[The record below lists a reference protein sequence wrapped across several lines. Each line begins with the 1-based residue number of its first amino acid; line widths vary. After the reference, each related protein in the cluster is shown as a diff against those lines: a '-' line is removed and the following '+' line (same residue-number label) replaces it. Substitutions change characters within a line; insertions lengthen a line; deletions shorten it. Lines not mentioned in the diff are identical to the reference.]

1 MAKSKPV
8 RILYME
14 DDEGIARLA
23 QKKLERAGYVILLA
37 RDGKEGLSMYAKGS
51 CDVVLVDQL
60 MPVHDGLEVIRT
72 MLSQGPLPPTIMVTG
87 AGNEEIAVEAMKLGA
102 SDYIAKDVEGGFL
115 ELLPIVIEQV
125 LNKHRLAQE
134 KQQALEALRESKQK
148 IESLHETA
156 RHLETCETDEEVYQL
171 TVDAAERIL
180 DFSICTLD
188 IVEGN
193 KMVVKAASSQLPPEA
208 SRESGLDEGLAGKT
222 YRTGK
227 TCVFGSLDEVP
238 EARLKRAD
246 FKSGIIAPIGDIG
259 AFQALS
265 TEPDAFTEDDARL
278 VELLLGHA
286 EEALKRIHL
295 QNELKEQAIHD
306 PLTGVY
312 NRNYLNQVL
321 EQENKRSERYKH
333 SIGFLMLDV
342 NGFKEINDRFGHQT
356 GDKVL
361 RVVASLLVK
370 AVRETDIVIRYG
382 GDEFLIMLIETDGEA
397 EVVKQRIVE
406 KMTRPNAMNELL
418 GFPVTLSI
426 GTAYWSPDSSESLEE
441 VLTKADRR
449 MYEEK
454 RRLETGDDSK

>member
-1 MAKSKPV
+1 
-8 RILYME
+8 ME

-278 VELLLGHA
+278 VLSL
-286 EEALKRIHL
+286 IH
-295 QNELKEQAIHD
+295 I
-306 PLTGVY
+306 
-312 NRNYLNQVL
+312 
-321 EQENKRSERYKH
+321 SEP
-333 SIGFLMLDV
+333 
-342 NGFKEINDRFGHQT
+342 
-356 GDKVL
+356 
-361 RVVASLLVK
+361 
-370 AVRETDIVIRYG
+370 
-382 GDEFLIMLIETDGEA
+382 
-397 EVVKQRIVE
+397 
-406 KMTRPNAMNELL
+406 TRP
-418 GFPVTLSI
+418 
-426 GTAYWSPDSSESLEE
+426 Y
-441 VLTKADRR
+441 
-449 MYEEK
+449 
-454 RRLETGDDSK
+454 